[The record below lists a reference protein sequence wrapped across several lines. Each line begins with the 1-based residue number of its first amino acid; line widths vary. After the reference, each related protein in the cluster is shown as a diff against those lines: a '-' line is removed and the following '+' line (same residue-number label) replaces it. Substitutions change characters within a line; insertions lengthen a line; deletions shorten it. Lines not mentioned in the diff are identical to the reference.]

1 LVSPSDDGL
10 GIIFPGAAGYVA
22 AGTPLT
28 FEAHPTPWFYD
39 FYNFETTGLS
49 GISVTRTT
57 FADGIHGYGSFV
69 MPNNN
74 VTIRAMFTYQNR
86 QLTMA
91 TSGNGS
97 GTTNPGGTYNIGTLA
112 SINASPSDEYNAFS
126 NWVFS
131 GTPDESDGSLLT
143 AVSSIVMSENRTATA
158 VFKQKKN
165 VYASANSEG
174 YWYIVYQHV
183 SGQLMALEGDT
194 AEPNE
199 NVLIGCGLE
208 VYTGG
213 FLSTETCTA

>member
-1 LVSPSDDGL
+1 
-10 GIIFPGAAGYVA
+10 
-22 AGTPLT
+22 
-28 FEAHPTPWFYD
+28 
-39 FYNFETTGLS
+39 
-49 GISVTRTT
+49 
-57 FADGIHGYGSFV
+57 

-74 VTIRAMFTYQNR
+74 VTIMAVFAYQNR
-86 QLTMA
+86 TLTMA

-97 GTTNPGGTYNIGTLA
+97 GTTSNTGGVYNLGVNVNIYATPA
-112 SINASPSDEYNAFS
+112 DNYNAFS

-131 GTPDESDGSLLT
+131 GTPDISDGSQLT
-143 AVSSIVMSENRTATA
+143 SMSSIVMMDNRTATA

-183 SGQLMALEGDT
+183 SGQLTAAEGDT
-194 AEPNE
+194 AEPNS

-213 FLSTETCTA
+213 FLSTESCTA